1 MASLSASVLWCGVA
15 GALEDADA
23 AAAANAHDLLLLA
36 QEAREFGC
44 SGCNIIELLISG
56 SYRMNLKAPVKLLQ
70 WKAQDFISC
79 ANDDPSKRP
88 FFSFC
93 GAKDG
98 ISGVEEFAARRG
110 LMRMLQQEDHEVFSS
125 FREWRDAPSDTF
137 PREWAFSEAFDGRL
151 LLLPFYHRAATAVA
165 SVHDVTLLTHMD
177 ATRLKNLDMFV
188 RSWDGPVSVVL
199 LVCVCCLACA
209 S

>member
-15 GALEDADA
+15 GALEAADA
-23 AAAANAHDLLLLA
+23 AAAANAHGLLLLA

-44 SGCNIIELLISG
+44 GGCNIIELLISG
-56 SYRMNLKAPVKLLQ
+56 SHRMNLKAPVKLLQ
-70 WKAQDFISC
+70 WKAQDFIS
-79 ANDDPSKRP
+79 
-88 FFSFC
+88 
-93 GAKDG
+93 KDG

-110 LMRMLQQEDHEVFSS
+110 LMRMLQQEDHEVFLS

-151 LLLPFYHRAATAVA
+151 LLLPFYHRAAAVVA

-177 ATRLKNLDMFV
+177 ATRLKNLDIFV